1 MNYRISESQK
11 AKLEEVSIPVDSNID
26 PTFMILLRRDGRG
39 MHIIESDRQGT
50 GDYPI
55 HVELLP
61 IIKEAIQIW
70 EHHNGIISTEKR
82 KGRQG
87 PKGVAV

>member
-1 MNYRISESQK
+1 MKYRLSESQK
-11 AKLEEVSIPVDSNID
+11 AKLEEVGKGVNSVID
-26 PTFMILLRRDGRG
+26 PNFMVCLRHDGQG

-87 PKGVAV
+87 PKGMAV

>member
-1 MNYRISESQK
+1 MNYRISEPQK
-11 AKLEEVSIPVDSNID
+11 AALEKHGKGVNSVID
-26 PTFMILLRRDGRG
+26 PNFMVLLRHDGQG
-39 MHIIESDRQGT
+39 LHIIEAAKEYT
-50 GDYPI
+50 LETPI
-55 HVELLP
+55 HADLLP

-70 EHHNGIISTEKR
+70 EHHNGIISMEKR